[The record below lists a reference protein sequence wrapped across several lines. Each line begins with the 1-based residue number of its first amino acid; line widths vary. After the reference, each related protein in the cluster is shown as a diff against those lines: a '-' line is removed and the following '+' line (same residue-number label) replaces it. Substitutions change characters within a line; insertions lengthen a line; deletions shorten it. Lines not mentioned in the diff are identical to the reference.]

1 MKANRLFAIAALLS
15 VSMLTGCI
23 GGGTTEPSRYYTVSA
38 ESISTAAV
46 AGATSDARIHVKK
59 FTIDPSYQR
68 SNIVYRESPYDFS
81 FYSLD
86 LWATRP
92 EQMLTQVAGEYLVKS
107 NMFKSVDLKPMGKP
121 DFELLGNV
129 DAIEEIDE
137 GSSQEAHLAMQLT
150 FRKVGE
156 DSPLW
161 EKRYD
166 ERQSMSK
173 RDAHSAAEALS
184 KLYAKFMQ
192 DALENIARVK

>member
-1 MKANRLFAIAALLS
+1 MFKANRLLAVTALLS
-15 VSMLTGCI
+15 VFTLTGCL
-23 GGGTTEPSRYYTVSA
+23 GGSTEPSRYYTVSA
-38 ESISTAAV
+38 ESISV
-46 AGATSDARIHVKK
+46 AGATSDARVHVKK
-59 FTIDPSYQR
+59 FTIDPAYQR
-68 SNIVYRESPYDFS
+68 TNIVYRESPYDFM
-81 FYSLD
+81 FYDLD

-92 EQMLTQVAGEYLVKS
+92 EQMLTQVAGEYLIKS

-137 GSSQEAHLAMQLT
+137 GDSQEAHLAVQLT

-156 DSPLW
+156 ETPLW

-166 ERQSMSK
+166 ERQSMNK

-184 KLYAKFMQ
+184 KLYAKYMQ
-192 DALENIARVK
+192 DALENIAKVK

>member
-1 MKANRLFAIAALLS
+1 MFKANRLLAVAALLS
-15 VSMLTGCI
+15 VFTLTRCL
-23 GGGTTEPSRYYTVSA
+23 GGSTEPSRYYTVSA
-38 ESISTAAV
+38 ESISI
-46 AGATSDARIHVKK
+46 AGATSDARVHVKK
-59 FTIDPSYQR
+59 FTIDPAYQR
-68 SNIVYRESPYDFS
+68 TNIVYRESPYDFM
-81 FYSLD
+81 FYDLD

-137 GSSQEAHLAMQLT
+137 GSSQEAHLAVQLT

-156 DSPLW
+156 DAPLW

-184 KLYAKFMQ
+184 KLYAKYMQ
-192 DALENIARVK
+192 DALENISKVK

>member
-1 MKANRLFAIAALLS
+1 MRILKANRLLAVAALLS
-15 VSMLTGCI
+15 VFTLTGCL
-23 GGGTTEPSRYYTVSA
+23 GGSTEPSRYYTVSA
-38 ESISTAAV
+38 ESISV

-59 FTIDPSYQR
+59 FTIDPAYQR
-68 SNIVYRESPYDFS
+68 TNIVYRESPYDFM
-81 FYSLD
+81 FYDLD

-92 EQMLTQVAGEYLVKS
+92 EQMLTQVAGEYLIKS

-137 GSSQEAHLAMQLT
+137 GSSQEAHLAVQLT

-156 DSPLW
+156 DAPLW

-166 ERQSMSK
+166 ERQSMNK

-184 KLYAKFMQ
+184 KLYAKYMQ
-192 DALENIARVK
+192 DALENIAKVK

>member
-1 MKANRLFAIAALLS
+1 MFKANRLLAVAALLS
-15 VSMLTGCI
+15 VFTLTGCL
-23 GGGTTEPSRYYTVSA
+23 GGSTEPSRYYTVSA
-38 ESISTAAV
+38 ESISV
-46 AGATSDARIHVKK
+46 AGATSDARVHVKK
-59 FTIDPSYQR
+59 FTIDPAYQR
-68 SNIVYRESPYDFS
+68 TNIVYRESPYDFM
-81 FYSLD
+81 FYDLD

-92 EQMLTQVAGEYLVKS
+92 EQMLTQVAGEYLIKS

-137 GSSQEAHLAMQLT
+137 GNSQEAHLAVQLT

-156 DSPLW
+156 DASLW

-184 KLYAKFMQ
+184 KLYAKYMQ
-192 DALENIARVK
+192 DALENISKVK

>member
-1 MKANRLFAIAALLS
+1 MFKANRLLAVAALLS
-15 VSMLTGCI
+15 VFTLTGCL
-23 GGGTTEPSRYYTVSA
+23 GGSTEPSRYYTVSA
-38 ESISTAAV
+38 ESISV
-46 AGATSDARIHVKK
+46 AGATSDARVHVKK
-59 FTIDPSYQR
+59 FTIDPAYQR
-68 SNIVYRESPYDFS
+68 TNIVYRESPYDFM
-81 FYSLD
+81 FYDLD

-92 EQMLTQVAGEYLVKS
+92 EQMLTQVAGEYLIKS

-137 GSSQEAHLAMQLT
+137 GNSQEAHLAVQLT

-156 DSPLW
+156 DAPLW

-184 KLYAKFMQ
+184 KLYAKYMQ
-192 DALENIARVK
+192 DALENIAKVK

>member
-1 MKANRLFAIAALLS
+1 MRILKANRLLAVAALLS
-15 VSMLTGCI
+15 VFTLTGCL
-23 GGGTTEPSRYYTVSA
+23 GGSTEPSRYYTVSA
-38 ESISTAAV
+38 ESISV
-46 AGATSDARIHVKK
+46 AGAASDTRVHVKK
-59 FTIDPSYQR
+59 FTIDPAYQR
-68 SNIVYRESPYDFS
+68 SNIVYRESPYDFM
-81 FYSLD
+81 FYDLD

-107 NMFKSVDLKPMGKP
+107 NLFKSVDLKPMGKP

-137 GSSQEAHLAMQLT
+137 GSSQYAHLALQLT
-150 FRKVGE
+150 FRKTGE
-156 DSPLW
+156 DTPLW

-166 ERQSMSK
+166 ERQSMNK
-173 RDAHSAAEALS
+173 RDAHSAAESLS

>member
-1 MKANRLFAIAALLS
+1 MFKANRLLAVAALLS
-15 VSMLTGCI
+15 VFTLTGCL
-23 GGGTTEPSRYYTVSA
+23 GGSTEPSRYYTVSA
-38 ESISTAAV
+38 ESISV
-46 AGATSDARIHVKK
+46 AGATSEARVHVKK
-59 FTIDPSYQR
+59 FTIDPAYQR
-68 SNIVYRESPYDFS
+68 TNIVYRESPYDFM
-81 FYSLD
+81 FYDLD

-92 EQMLTQVAGEYLVKS
+92 EQMLTQVAGEYLIKS

-137 GSSQEAHLAMQLT
+137 GSSQEAHLAVQLT

-156 DSPLW
+156 DAPLW

-184 KLYAKFMQ
+184 KLYAKYMQ
-192 DALENIARVK
+192 DALENISKVK

>member
-1 MKANRLFAIAALLS
+1 MFKANRFLAVATLLS
-15 VSMLTGCI
+15 VFTLTGCL
-23 GGGTTEPSRYYTVSA
+23 GGSTEPSRYYTVSA
-38 ESISTAAV
+38 ESISV
-46 AGATSDARIHVKK
+46 AGATSDTRVHVKK
-59 FTIDPSYQR
+59 FTIDPAYQR
-68 SNIVYRESPYDFS
+68 TNIVYRESPYDFM
-81 FYSLD
+81 FYDLD

-137 GSSQEAHLAMQLT
+137 GNSQEAHLAVQLT

-156 DSPLW
+156 DAPLW

-166 ERQSMSK
+166 ERQSMNK

-192 DALENIARVK
+192 DALENIAKVK

>member
-1 MKANRLFAIAALLS
+1 MRILKANRLLAVAALLS
-15 VSMLTGCI
+15 VFTLTGCL
-23 GGGTTEPSRYYTVSA
+23 GGSTEPSRYYTVSA
-38 ESISTAAV
+38 EAISV
-46 AGATSDARIHVKK
+46 AGAASDTRVHVKK
-59 FTIDPSYQR
+59 FTIDPAYQR
-68 SNIVYRESPYDFS
+68 SNIVYRESPYDFM
-81 FYSLD
+81 FYDLD

-107 NMFKSVDLKPMGKP
+107 NLFKSVDLKPMGKP

-137 GSSQEAHLAMQLT
+137 GSSQYAHLALQLT
-150 FRKVGE
+150 FRKTGE
-156 DSPLW
+156 DAPLW

-166 ERQSMSK
+166 ERQSMNK
-173 RDAHSAAEALS
+173 RDAHSAAESLS

>member
-1 MKANRLFAIAALLS
+1 MKASRLFAVAALLS
-15 VSMLTGCI
+15 VSMLTGCV
-23 GGGTTEPSRYYTVSA
+23 GGSTEPSRYFTVSA
-38 ESISTAAV
+38 ESISTV
-46 AGATSDARIHVKK
+46 AGAASDARVHVKK

-107 NMFKSVDLKPMGKP
+107 NLFKSVDLKPMGKP

-137 GSSQEAHLAMQLT
+137 GSSQYAHLALQLT
-150 FRKVGE
+150 FRKTGE
-156 DSPLW
+156 DAPLW

-166 ERQSMSK
+166 ERQSMNK

-184 KLYAKFMQ
+184 KLYARFMQ

>member
-1 MKANRLFAIAALLS
+1 MFKANRLLAVAALLS
-15 VSMLTGCI
+15 AFTLTGCL
-23 GGGTTEPSRYYTVSA
+23 GGSTEPSRYYTVSA
-38 ESISTAAV
+38 ESISV
-46 AGATSDARIHVKK
+46 AGTTSDTRVHVKK
-59 FTIDPSYQR
+59 FTIDPAYQR
-68 SNIVYRESPYDFS
+68 TNIVYRESPYDFM
-81 FYSLD
+81 FYALD

-92 EQMLTQVAGEYLVKS
+92 EQMLTQVAGEYLIKS

-137 GSSQEAHLAMQLT
+137 GSSQEAHLAVQLT

-156 DSPLW
+156 DAPLW

-166 ERQSMSK
+166 ERQSMNK

-184 KLYAKFMQ
+184 KLYAKYMQ
-192 DALENIARVK
+192 DALENISKVK

>member
-1 MKANRLFAIAALLS
+1 MKASRLFAVAALLS
-15 VSMLTGCI
+15 VSMLTGCV
-23 GGGTTEPSRYYTVSA
+23 GGSTEPFRYFTVSA
-38 ESISTAAV
+38 ESISTV
-46 AGATSDARIHVKK
+46 AGAASDARVHVKK

-137 GSSQEAHLAMQLT
+137 GSSQDAHLAMQLT

-156 DSPLW
+156 DTPLW

-166 ERQSMSK
+166 ERQGMSK

>member
-1 MKANRLFAIAALLS
+1 MFKANRLLAVAALLS
-15 VSMLTGCI
+15 VFTLTGCL
-23 GGGTTEPSRYYTVSA
+23 GGSTEPSRYYTVSA
-38 ESISTAAV
+38 ESISI

-59 FTIDPSYQR
+59 FTIDPAYQR
-68 SNIVYRESPYDFS
+68 TNIVYRESPYDFM
-81 FYSLD
+81 FYDLD

-137 GSSQEAHLAMQLT
+137 GSSQEAHLAVQLT

-156 DSPLW
+156 DAPLW

-184 KLYAKFMQ
+184 KLYAKYMQ
-192 DALENIARVK
+192 DALENIAKVK

>member
-1 MKANRLFAIAALLS
+1 MFKANRLLAVAALLS
-15 VSMLTGCI
+15 AFTLTGCL
-23 GGGTTEPSRYYTVSA
+23 GGSTEPSRYYTVSA
-38 ESISTAAV
+38 ESISV
-46 AGATSDARIHVKK
+46 AGATSDARVHVKK
-59 FTIDPSYQR
+59 FTIDPAYQR
-68 SNIVYRESPYDFS
+68 TNIVYRESPYDFM
-81 FYSLD
+81 FYDLD

-92 EQMLTQVAGEYLVKS
+92 EQMLTQVAGEYLIKS

-137 GSSQEAHLAMQLT
+137 GSSQEAHLAVQLT

-156 DSPLW
+156 DAPLW

-184 KLYAKFMQ
+184 KLYAKYMQ
-192 DALENIARVK
+192 DALENISKVK

>member
-1 MKANRLFAIAALLS
+1 MFKANRLLAVAALLS
-15 VSMLTGCI
+15 VFTLTGCL
-23 GGGTTEPSRYYTVSA
+23 GGSTEPSRYYTVSA
-38 ESISTAAV
+38 ESISI

-59 FTIDPSYQR
+59 FTIDPAYQR
-68 SNIVYRESPYDFS
+68 TNIVYRESPYDFM
-81 FYSLD
+81 FYDLD

-92 EQMLTQVAGEYLVKS
+92 EQMLTQVAGEYLIKS

-137 GSSQEAHLAMQLT
+137 GSSQEAHLAVQLT

-156 DSPLW
+156 DAPLW

-166 ERQSMSK
+166 ERQSMNK

-184 KLYAKFMQ
+184 KLYAKYMQ
-192 DALENIARVK
+192 DALSNIANVK

>member
-1 MKANRLFAIAALLS
+1 MFKANRLLAVAALLS
-15 VSMLTGCI
+15 AFTLTGCL
-23 GGGTTEPSRYYTVSA
+23 GGSTEPSRYYTVSA
-38 ESISTAAV
+38 ESISV
-46 AGATSDARIHVKK
+46 ASTTSDTRVHVKK
-59 FTIDPSYQR
+59 FTIDPAYQR
-68 SNIVYRESPYDFS
+68 TNIVYRESPYDFM
-81 FYSLD
+81 FYDLD

-92 EQMLTQVAGEYLVKS
+92 EQMLTQVAGEYLIKS

-137 GSSQEAHLAMQLT
+137 GSSQEAHLAVQLT

-156 DSPLW
+156 DAPLW

-184 KLYAKFMQ
+184 KLYAKYMQ
-192 DALENIARVK
+192 DALSNIANVK

>member
-1 MKANRLFAIAALLS
+1 MFKANRLLAVAALLS
-15 VSMLTGCI
+15 VFTLTGCL
-23 GGGTTEPSRYYTVSA
+23 GGSTEPSRYYTVSA
-38 ESISTAAV
+38 ESISV

-59 FTIDPSYQR
+59 FTIDPAYQR
-68 SNIVYRESPYDFS
+68 TNIVYRESPYDFM
-81 FYSLD
+81 FYDLD

-92 EQMLTQVAGEYLVKS
+92 EQMLTQVAGEYLIKS

-121 DFELLGNV
+121 EFELLGNV

-137 GSSQEAHLAMQLT
+137 GSSQYAHLAVQLT

-156 DSPLW
+156 DAPLW

-166 ERQSMSK
+166 ERQSMNK

-184 KLYAKFMQ
+184 KLYAKYMQ
-192 DALENIARVK
+192 DALENIAKVK

>member
-1 MKANRLFAIAALLS
+1 MRILKANRLLAVAALLS
-15 VSMLTGCI
+15 VFTLTGCL
-23 GGGTTEPSRYYTVSA
+23 GGSTEPSRYYTVSA
-38 ESISTAAV
+38 ESISV
-46 AGATSDARIHVKK
+46 AGAASDTRVHVKK
-59 FTIDPSYQR
+59 FTIDPAYQR
-68 SNIVYRESPYDFS
+68 SNIVYRESPYDFM
-81 FYSLD
+81 FYDLD

-137 GSSQEAHLAMQLT
+137 GSSQEAHLAVQLT

-156 DSPLW
+156 DAPLW

-166 ERQSMSK
+166 ERQSMNK

-184 KLYAKFMQ
+184 KLYAKYMQ
-192 DALENIARVK
+192 DALENISKVK

>member
-1 MKANRLFAIAALLS
+1 MFKANRLLAVATLLS
-15 VSMLTGCI
+15 AFTLTGCL
-23 GGGTTEPSRYYTVSA
+23 GGSTEPSRYYTVSA
-38 ESISTAAV
+38 ESISV
-46 AGATSDARIHVKK
+46 AGATSDARVHVKK
-59 FTIDPSYQR
+59 FTIDPAYQR
-68 SNIVYRESPYDFS
+68 TNIVYRESPYDFM
-81 FYSLD
+81 FYDLD

-137 GSSQEAHLAMQLT
+137 GNSQEAHLAVQLT

-156 DSPLW
+156 DAPLW

-166 ERQSMSK
+166 ERQSMNK

-184 KLYAKFMQ
+184 KLYAKYMQ
-192 DALENIARVK
+192 DALENIAKVK

>member
-1 MKANRLFAIAALLS
+1 MFKANRLLAVAALLS
-15 VSMLTGCI
+15 VFTLTGCL
-23 GGGTTEPSRYYTVSA
+23 GGSTEPSRYYTVSA
-38 ESISTAAV
+38 ESISI

-59 FTIDPSYQR
+59 FTIDPAYQR
-68 SNIVYRESPYDFS
+68 TNIVYRESPYDFM
-81 FYSLD
+81 FYDLD

-92 EQMLTQVAGEYLVKS
+92 EQMLTQVAGEYLIKS

-137 GSSQEAHLAMQLT
+137 GSSQEAHLAVQLT

-156 DSPLW
+156 DAPLW

-166 ERQSMSK
+166 ERQSMNK

-192 DALENIARVK
+192 DALENMSKVK

>member
-1 MKANRLFAIAALLS
+1 MFKANRMLAVAALLS
-15 VSMLTGCI
+15 AFTLTGCL
-23 GGGTTEPSRYYTVSA
+23 GGSTEPSRYYTVSA
-38 ESISTAAV
+38 ESISV
-46 AGATSDARIHVKK
+46 AGATSDTRVHVKK
-59 FTIDPSYQR
+59 FTIDPAYQR
-68 SNIVYRESPYDFS
+68 TNIVYRESPYDFM
-81 FYSLD
+81 FYDLD

-137 GSSQEAHLAMQLT
+137 GNSQEAHLAVQLT

-156 DSPLW
+156 DAPLW

-166 ERQSMSK
+166 ERQSMNK

-184 KLYAKFMQ
+184 KLYAKYMQ
-192 DALENIARVK
+192 DALENISKVK

>member
-1 MKANRLFAIAALLS
+1 MRILKANRLLAVAALLS
-15 VSMLTGCI
+15 VFTLTGCL
-23 GGGTTEPSRYYTVSA
+23 GGSTEPSRYYTVSA
-38 ESISTAAV
+38 ESISV
-46 AGATSDARIHVKK
+46 AGTASDARVHVKK
-59 FTIDPSYQR
+59 FTIDPAYQR
-68 SNIVYRESPYDFS
+68 SNIVYRESPYDFM
-81 FYSLD
+81 FYDLD

-107 NMFKSVDLKPMGKP
+107 NLFKSVDLKPMGKP

-137 GSSQEAHLAMQLT
+137 GSSQYAHLALQLT
-150 FRKVGE
+150 FRKTSE
-156 DSPLW
+156 DTPLW

-166 ERQSMSK
+166 ERQSMNK

>member
-1 MKANRLFAIAALLS
+1 MFKANRLLAVAALLS
-15 VSMLTGCI
+15 VFTLTGCV
-23 GGGTTEPSRYYTVSA
+23 GGSTEPSRYYTVSA
-38 ESISTAAV
+38 ESISV
-46 AGATSDARIHVKK
+46 AGATSDARVHVKK
-59 FTIDPSYQR
+59 FTIDPAYQR
-68 SNIVYRESPYDFS
+68 TNIIYRESPYDFS

-156 DSPLW
+156 DAPLW

-166 ERQSMSK
+166 ERQSMNK

-184 KLYAKFMQ
+184 KLYAKYMQ
-192 DALENIARVK
+192 DALENISKVK